1 MKQKILILLAAML
14 LSSVGV
20 FAQSGNSEPLKGDV
34 NGDGK
39 VDMADVTELI
49 DIILGRS
56 GTGPVNPPEETYYW
70 YVGQTDPSTMD
81 SISPIVDDNDM
92 SSPGW
97 RKIEDELST
106 YGPSKKIWSGNNVIT
121 TGASFAKQYIVIP
134 HESAACPRDGAGS
147 DASTVGIYN
156 KLSNIT
162 ISGVEYKVYETVGNK
177 KKHDLD
183 IY

>member
-56 GTGPVNPPEETYYW
+56 GTEPVNPPEEQTYYW

-81 SISPIVDDNDM
+81 NISPIVDDM

-97 RKIEDELST
+97 REIGTTLPTYSST
-106 YGPSKKIWSGNNVIT
+106 NKLWSADNIIT
-121 TGASFAKQYIVIP
+121 TGESLAKQYIVIP
-134 HESAACPRDGAGS
+134 ANSSACPRDGAGN
-147 DASTVGIYN
+147 DASTVDIYN
-156 KLSNIT
+156 KLSNVT
-162 ISGVEYKVYETVGNK
+162 ISGVEYKVYETVGRMRRHN
-177 KKHDLD
+177 LD